1 VWYFYFL
8 NRISG
13 QDRSFNEKPQQ
24 RSEADNVCAENRNGG
39 LMLLMLVPKT
49 TIVV

>member
-8 NRISG
+8 YSISG

-24 RSEADNVCAENRNGG
+24 RSDAIDTGAKNRDRA
-39 LMLLMLVPKT
+39 LMLLVLVPKT
-49 TIVV
+49 ATGL